1 MNKPNKQTTKKRLN
15 IVFDQAE
22 YDELNHYAKVQYRTV
37 TAVIRM
43 ALDSYMKAHPL
54 PKDK

>member
-1 MNKPNKQTTKKRLN
+1 MNRPNKQTTKKRLN

-22 YDELNHYAKVQYRTV
+22 YDELNHYAKVQYRTI

-54 PKDK
+54 AKDK